1 MNIGILFLIVWVI
14 WIVSEIILARM
25 KHSGT
30 SRSMHDKYSL
40 RILWTTIIVCVCV
53 GNTLGFQGIGLIRT
67 GSKYIALTGLA
78 FIIIGLVVRW
88 TAILTLKKYFT
99 VDVAIAADQQ
109 LVTNGLYKIIRH
121 PAYTG
126 SLLSFLGLG
135 LTISSWV
142 SVAIIFI
149 PILSAFLYRIHVEEK
164 ALGEYF
170 GEEYVQYASTTKRLV
185 PWIY

>member
-1 MNIGILFLIVWVI
+1 MNIGILFFIVSVI

-30 SRSMHDKYSL
+30 SDSAPDKHSL
-40 RILWTTIIVCVCV
+40 RILWITIAICVNL
-53 GNTLGFQGIGLIRT
+53 GIILGFSHVGTIRT
-67 GSKYIALTGLA
+67 GNASISITGLA
-78 FIIIGLVVRW
+78 FIVLGLVIRW

-99 VDVAIAADQQ
+99 VDVAIAADQR

-126 SLLSFLGLG
+126 SLISFLGLG
-135 LTISSWV
+135 LSISSWI
-142 SVAIIFI
+142 SVVVIFI
-149 PILSAFLYRIHVEEK
+149 PILSAFLYRIRVEEK
-164 ALGEYF
+164 ALFEYF